1 MKTQSCKAKGRRLQ
15 QQIVQDLL
23 KRFPELTDDDVR
35 STSMGANGEDILLSS
50 AARKC
55 IPFSFEAKNQERVNI
70 WSAIEQAGSNAPQDT
85 DVAVVI
91 KKNKTKPHVVLTWEC
106 FLRLICPLD
115 STPSI
120 TAKTHLLQMA
130 SDLQRI
136 AAGMDDSD
144 EMVDHV

>member
-23 KRFPELTDDDVR
+23 QRFPELTDDDVR
-35 STSMGANGEDILLSS
+35 STSMGANGEDILLSTS
-50 AARKC
+50 ARRY

-70 WSAIEQAGSNAPQDT
+70 WSAIEQAGTNAPRDA

-106 FLRLICPLD
+106 FLRLIRPD
-115 STPSI
+115 VASEAQP
-120 TAKTHLLQMA
+120 KTTKQQLESMAMELQH
-130 SDLQRI
+130 I
-136 AAGMDDSD
+136 ANA
-144 EMVDHV
+144 MVE